1 MSKKIHSQDSNS
13 NWREEYKNTHRVT
26 KRQLELLENGPDSLS
41 IFNSTR
47 KCFLYKREEFK
58 METLNAMYQQWRR
71 ENNK

>member
-41 IFNSTR
+41 ASWS
-47 KCFLYKREEFK
+47 
-58 METLNAMYQQWRR
+58 LNAMYQQWRQ